1 MFDGQKQEN
10 KRIAEQ
16 VNKQVFILMT
26 FISSSINE

>member
-1 MFDGQKQEN
+1 MFDRQWQEN

-16 VNKQVFILMT
+16 VNKRVFILMT